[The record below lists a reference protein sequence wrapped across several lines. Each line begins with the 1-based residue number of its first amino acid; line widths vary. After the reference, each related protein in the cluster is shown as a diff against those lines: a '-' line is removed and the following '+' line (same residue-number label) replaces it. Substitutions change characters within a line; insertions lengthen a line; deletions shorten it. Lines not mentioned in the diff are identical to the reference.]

1 MEAHN
6 ELMFGAPDQPQPQR
20 RKLNIEEDQV
30 HEFHSDEEE
39 ALCQLDNEFTKMQRL
54 PLHMQQD
61 QKEES
66 KF

>member
-6 ELMFGAPDQPQPQR
+6 ELMFGAPDQAQPQR

-30 HEFHSDEEE
+30 REFHSDEEE
-39 ALCQLDNEFTKMQRL
+39 ALCQLENEFFKMQSL
-54 PLHMQQD
+54 PLNMQQD
-61 QKEES
+61 QEEEL